1 MVVVAVTDS
10 LRTRDRVAVSDILG
24 YPPRTLALTILR
36 DWGTPMNLDRLS
48 NRVAD
53 GLSGNAL
60 GPTASTE
67 RKIAIQLHHTHLPLL
82 DDAGVVS
89 YDPNERTVTSID
101 EARLDELLD
110 LGRQLLESLQR
121 EQFRTV

>member
-1 MVVVAVTDS
+1 M
-10 LRTRDRVAVSDILG
+10 
-24 YPPRTLALTILR
+24 
-36 DWGTPMNLDRLS
+36 
-48 NRVAD
+48 
-53 GLSGNAL
+53 
-60 GPTASTE
+60 
-67 RKIAIQLHHTHLPLL
+67 
-82 DDAGVVS
+82 VS